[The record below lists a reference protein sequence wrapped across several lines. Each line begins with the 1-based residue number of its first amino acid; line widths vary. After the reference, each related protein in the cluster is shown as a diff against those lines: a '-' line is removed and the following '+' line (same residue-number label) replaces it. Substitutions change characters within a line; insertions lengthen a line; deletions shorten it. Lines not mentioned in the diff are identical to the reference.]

1 MAQNRNRK
9 KPKEETPKRSSRAE
23 IMILIIFAKNAS
35 CLKTPRVVCC
45 RGSEGER
52 GERHWLPG
60 YPTTRLGVVTA
71 EHLRAKRGAAQMK
84 ICRLKQRDVAKRA
97 QKNYDEHYPGALY
110 VCLGS
115 SNPRAYPPAPIPP
128 DPRPQAPVMRCHS
141 RRPILRYEH
150 AVVAGYASE
159 RARGKGSGREL
170 GVGGGNRRRNIA

>member
-9 KPKEETPKRSSRAE
+9 KPKEETPKPSSRAE

-45 RGSEGER
+45 WGRGR
-52 GERHWLPG
+52 GGGGRDTG
-60 YPTTRLGVVTA
+60 YPATRLGVVTA

-115 SNPRAYPPAPIPP
+115 SNPRAYRPPAPTLPTP
-128 DPRPQAPVMRCHS
+128 DPRPQSC
-141 RRPILRYEH
+141 
-150 AVVAGYASE
+150 AG
-159 RARGKGSGREL
+159 
-170 GVGGGNRRRNIA
+170 IAADQF